1 MGGILCGVRKAAV
14 HAWPN
19 AETYTH
25 EAISP
30 GVGPLAERGLLQG
43 WASYHPRVS
52 HLPLFQFT
60 YRENPAASHKMQPK

>member
-30 GVGPLAERGLLQG
+30 GVGPLRGPARVELYAEPYLTRCL
-43 WASYHPRVS
+43 WWRMPHEHTV
-52 HLPLFQFT
+52 
-60 YRENPAASHKMQPK
+60 